1 MTTTSN
7 GRGDMDN
14 GQDTSAAGAGT
25 PVKALRRP
33 WTRPRVTRMRAG
45 EAELGATPVK
55 PEGPFAFGS

>member
-1 MTTTSN
+1 
-7 GRGDMDN
+7 MDN

-25 PVKALRRP
+25 PVKAPRRP

>member
-1 MTTTSN
+1 
-7 GRGDMDN
+7 MDN
-14 GQDTSAAGAGT
+14 GQKSSAADAGT
-25 PVKALRRP
+25 PAQKPRKP